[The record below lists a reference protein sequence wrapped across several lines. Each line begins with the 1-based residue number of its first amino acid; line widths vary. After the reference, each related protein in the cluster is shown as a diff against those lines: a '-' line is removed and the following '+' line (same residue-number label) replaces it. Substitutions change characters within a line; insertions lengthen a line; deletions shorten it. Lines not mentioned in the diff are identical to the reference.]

1 MPLAAAAATA
11 RRLRLGR
18 SAALALCAFALT
30 PTILLAQPR
39 LAAPIPAQEL
49 VGPEDARVLHLPSHF
64 LGENL
69 TFAAV
74 SSQPALASAR
84 VVDQTLTLTAN
95 AAGEE
100 GVAEVAV
107 TATDAEGASAA
118 SAFDVAVHPAHRGV
132 ARSWRA
138 ALLNVA
144 TLSAPTG
151 PAALQLLD
159 AMPAPGAA
167 VEPGNADLRIA
178 HLGAPGSTFRYK
190 GGCQPRGVVLR
201 RSLVD
206 LSTVGPVQAFDHH
219 LHCQLDADSAH
230 ALTVEIE
237 DGPDQYRAAL
247 GFTTT
252 APEEGPWLRVL
263 QTQELSREDVN
274 GLFRR
279 YVEDALVD
287 DIESRLARR
296 AAAELVDRLARR
308 TWRDLRSPGAAHGV
322 VAQRVSYVSRTPSGA
337 RSDALTGLVAMPNAP
352 PQGFQA
358 RDRIVILGH
367 ATGSTPSALR
377 FADTWFVLANMLAGR
392 GFLVVAADNW
402 GRGEGTSD
410 QPETYLMGHRT
421 AANSLDLVRAVL
433 ADPAYR
439 RFQRDREAGQRVDAA
454 VFGYSQGGHS
464 AFALW
469 LAAQTRSAPI
479 NVREL
484 HVGGAPFDLHR
495 TLRGTL
501 QAVAGQCDGNPW
513 CRHVDESV
521 VPYAT
526 GRILPGF
533 LAYARTGLTPEDVI
547 DDGSL
552 RADFVAGMLGANA
565 RFDAL
570 KALLQLNSFTNL
582 VGLEDAIAS
591 DTAIHLYHSPYDR
604 LVPYQ
609 NAVRLENALAAH
621 LDVAFH
627 RGECDSGVYEALFEL
642 TSRIGVLHAVCGM
655 EVADEVLQ
663 ALR

>member
-1 MPLAAAAATA
+1 M
-11 RRLRLGR
+11 
-18 SAALALCAFALT
+18 LALCAFALA

-39 LAAPIPAQEL
+39 LGAPIPAQEL
-49 VGPEDARVLHLPSHF
+49 VGPEDVRVLHLPDHF

-74 SSQPALASAR
+74 SSLPALASAS
-84 VVDQTLTLTAN
+84 VVEQTLTVTAN
-95 AAGEE
+95 ADGEE
-100 GVAEVAV
+100 GVAVVTA
-107 TATDAEGASAA
+107 TATDAEGASVAA
-118 SAFDVAVHPAHRGV
+118 TFDVAVHPAHRGV

-138 ALLNVA
+138 ALLEVA

-151 PAALQLLD
+151 PEAVSLLD
-159 AMPAPGAA
+159 AVPASDAA
-167 VEPGNADLRIA
+167 VEPGSADLRMA

-190 GGCQPRGVVLR
+190 GGCQPSGLVLR
-201 RSLVD
+201 RSLVH
-206 LSTVGPVQAFDHH
+206 LSTPRPVQAFDHH

-237 DGPDQYRAAL
+237 DGPDQYQAAL
-247 GFTTT
+247 AFTTT
-252 APEEGPWLRVL
+252 APEEGPRLRVQ
-263 QTQELSREDVN
+263 QTQELSRDDVN
-274 GLFRR
+274 RLFRR

-296 AAAELVDRLARR
+296 AAAELVDQLARR

-352 PQGFQA
+352 EQGFEP
-358 RDRIVILGH
+358 RDRVVILSH

-377 FADTWFVLANMLAGR
+377 FADTWFVLAAMLAGR

-433 ADPAYR
+433 ADAAYR
-439 RFQRDREAGQRVDAA
+439 RFQPVREAGQRADAA
-454 VFGYSQGGHS
+454 IFGYSQGGHS

-469 LAAQTRSAPI
+469 LAAQTRGAPI

-501 QAVAGQCDGNPW
+501 QAVAGRCDGNPW

-533 LAYARTGLTPEDVI
+533 LAYANTGLTPEDAI
-547 DDGSL
+547 DDDAL
-552 RADFVAGMLGANA
+552 RADFVAGMLGADA
-565 RFDAL
+565 RFDVL

-604 LVPYQ
+604 LVPRQ
-609 NAVRLENALAAH
+609 NAVRVEQALAPH
-621 LDVAFH
+621 FDVAFH
-627 RGECDSGVYEALFEL
+627 RGECASGVYEALFEL